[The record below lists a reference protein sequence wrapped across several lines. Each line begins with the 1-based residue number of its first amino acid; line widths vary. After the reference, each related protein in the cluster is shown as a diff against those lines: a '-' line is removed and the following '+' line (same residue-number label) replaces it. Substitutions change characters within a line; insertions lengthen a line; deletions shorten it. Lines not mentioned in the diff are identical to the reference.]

1 MFVLFSCSA
10 SDFVCPEE
18 DIAETQCLGPK
29 DCLYPNPQDCNSYI
43 QCTVN
48 ADQVT
53 GTPVVMPCQPN
64 NPPLQWNDDTK
75 ECDYPEN
82 STCPTGK
89 ESNIGS

>member
-1 MFVLFSCSA
+1 MFVLFSYSA

-18 DIAETQCLGPK
+18 DIAETQCLGDK

-43 QCTVN
+43 HCEVN

-53 GTPVVMPCQPN
+53 GAPAFTYCPAS
-64 NPPLQWNDDTK
+64 LEWNDNKK
-75 ECDYPEN
+75 ECDWPEN